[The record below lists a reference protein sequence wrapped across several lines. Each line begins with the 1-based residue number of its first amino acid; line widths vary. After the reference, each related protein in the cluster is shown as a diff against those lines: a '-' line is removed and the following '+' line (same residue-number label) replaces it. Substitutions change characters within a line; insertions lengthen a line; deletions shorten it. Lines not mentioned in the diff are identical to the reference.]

1 MCKAGPREH
10 AGPVHIRR
18 APKAHEVGFTH
29 GIIAFVADAFMLS
42 GTRPDEGRP
51 GALDG
56 RNPLCSI
63 LGSHP
68 AGVPVS
74 HGLLSLGGTQQ
85 RLLRQLLMS
94 GGGCTVEDLCLRL
107 KITHNAVRQHLT
119 ALIASHYV
127 ERVEA
132 IATGGRPQ
140 LRYAITMNGRE
151 LFPRNYG
158 AIAGALL
165 TRLESHLGNDAVG
178 ELLVELGSAV
188 AASQV
193 PLPPTRDQES
203 LVKAVA
209 DRLDSLGYE
218 AVPARQAS
226 SGEWQVEAFRP
237 WSPDRRGL
245 RSRGPQA
252 AARPSRLSGRRSRR

>member
-1 MCKAGPREH
+1 MITNQVKRSMCKAGRIGFARAGSIASHGKTH
-10 AGPVHIRR
+10 AT
-18 APKAHEVGFTH
+18 GFTH
-29 GIIAFVADAFMLS
+29 GNIAFAADGSMLS
-42 GTRPDEGRP
+42 PM
-51 GALDG
+51 
-56 RNPLCSI
+56 
-63 LGSHP
+63 
-68 AGVPVS
+68 S
-74 HGLLSLGGTQQ
+74 HGLLNLGGTQQ

-119 ALIASHYV
+119 SLMADHYV

-140 LRYAITMNGRE
+140 LRYAITMTGRE

-165 TRLESHLGNDAVG
+165 TRLETHLGNDAVG

-188 AASQV
+188 AASQL
-193 PLPPTRDQES
+193 PLPAVQDEEA
-203 LVKAVA
+203 LVKAMA

-226 SGEWQVEAFRP
+226 SGEWQVEAFNCVFHA
-237 WSPDRRGL
+237 L
-245 RSRGPQA
+245 AKQNPQVCKFDLA
-252 AARPSRLSGRRSRR
+252 YMEAVSGRKVALTACMLHGEHVCRFRIKPA